1 LSSHTLVNV
10 TEFTAAAREEAI
22 MTGSAS
28 ELARRLGDHA
38 EAVCREYLSNGHRSG
53 NHWIVGDVRNTR
65 GRSMHVRLKA
75 NAKGPAGKWVDEA
88 TTEFGDLLDVIRESC
103 GLIEFRDVANE
114 ARRFLDMPRPQT
126 QSHGAQRQPAAA
138 RGTPEAARRLFAMS
152 RPIVGTLA
160 ERYLAGRGI
169 LVTTC
174 ERALRFHPGCYYRDL
189 VTGETQAL
197 PALIAAVTSL
207 DGCITGLQRT
217 WLDANGNSKAQ
228 IADPRRSLGH
238 LLGNG
243 IWLGRD
249 PGSPVPVLA
258 AGEGFETMASLRTV
272 MPALPMVA
280 ATSANHL
287 AGLTIPTGC
296 RRLYIA
302 ADADAAG
309 RHGVGR
315 LSQRAGEAGIRAL
328 VLRPQLGDFNDD
340 LLYFGSARLAA
351 WLSDQLAPQDARQ
364 VLTSGRPFRGC
375 SRVGAA
381 SGKPQA

>member
-1 LSSHTLVNV
+1 
-10 TEFTAAAREEAI
+10 

-65 GRSMHVRLKA
+65 GRSMHVRLTT

-88 TTEFGDLLDVIRESC
+88 TSEFGDLLDVIRESC
-103 GLIEFRDVANE
+103 GLAEFRDVADE
-114 ARRFLDMPRPQT
+114 ARRFLALPRPRPSAQT
-126 QSHGAQRQPAAA
+126 HSLGAQRQPAAA
-138 RGTPEAARRLFAMS
+138 RGSPDAARRLFAMS
-152 RPIVGTLA
+152 QPIAGTLA

-169 LVTTC
+169 LLAAF

-189 VTGETQAL
+189 VTGEMQTL

-207 DGCITGLQRT
+207 DGRITGLQRT
-217 WLDANGNSKAQ
+217 WLNPNGDGKAQ
-228 IADPRRSLGH
+228 LPDPRRSLGN

-243 IWLGRD
+243 IWLGLE
-249 PGSPVPVLA
+249 PGAPVPVMA

-272 MPALPMVA
+272 MPALPVAA

-287 AGLTIPTGC
+287 AGLIFPPGC

-309 RHGVGR
+309 RHGIRR
-315 LSQRAGEAGIRAL
+315 LSQRAGEAGIL
-328 VLRPQLGDFNDD
+328 TMVLRPQLGDFNDD
-340 LLYFGSARLAA
+340 LRQLGQAHLAA
-351 WLSDQLAPQDARQ
+351 WLGDQLAQEDAHLL
-364 VLTSGRPFRGC
+364 VPSG
-375 SRVGAA
+375 
-381 SGKPQA
+381 

>member
-1 LSSHTLVNV
+1 
-10 TEFTAAAREEAI
+10 

-28 ELARRLGDHA
+28 ELARRLGEHA

-53 NHWIVGDVRNTR
+53 NYWMVGDVRNTR

-103 GLIEFRDVANE
+103 GLIEYRDIADE
-114 ARRFLDMPRPQT
+114 ARRFLAMPRPEP
-126 QSHGAQRQPAAA
+126 QSRPFGAQRQPAVA
-138 RGTPEAARRLFAMS
+138 RGSLESACRLFAMS
-152 RPIVGTLA
+152 QPIVGTLA

-169 LVTTC
+169 LLTAR

-189 VTGETQAL
+189 VTGETQTL

-207 DGCITGLQRT
+207 DGRLTGLQRT
-217 WLDANGNSKAQ
+217 WLAPDGNGKAQ
-228 IADPRRSLGH
+228 LDDPRRSLGQ

-243 IWLGRD
+243 IWLGLE
-249 PGSPVPVLA
+249 PGAAVPVMA
-258 AGEGFETMASLRTV
+258 AGEGFETMASLKVV
-272 MPALPMVA
+272 MPALPVAA
-280 ATSANHL
+280 ATSAAHL
-287 AGLTIPTGC
+287 AGLILPPGC

-309 RHGVGR
+309 RHGIER
-315 LSQRAGEAGIRAL
+315 LSQRAGESGILAL

-340 LLYFGSARLAA
+340 LRHLGTAHLAK
-351 WLSDQLAPQDARQ
+351 WLSDQLVPEDAR
-364 VLTSGRPFRGC
+364 LFLSPG
-375 SRVGAA
+375 
-381 SGKPQA
+381 